1 MKVLKLRTLLIV
13 LILVLAAGPAVLAAG
28 TSAEAIVAEADRL
41 RAEQLE
47 ASNFKA
53 VDNYR
58 EAAKL
63 FLLNGDIRAATTA
76 LRNAGE
82 ILHLLGHGSASLAC
96 YKQALGLTWKTGDL
110 IERGKIFNDLADLH
124 FILGD
129 IVAIGSNARTAL
141 DIGRR
146 LRNREIEAAALG
158 NLAESLSGK
167 GKMAEAAAYQQ
178 QALEIWREL
187 NNTRGQAIA
196 STSLGFYY
204 RNLGEP
210 EKALRSYVEA
220 LSLARHA
227 NDRSLETLAL
237 ISFANFKR
245 KRGQHQEALELY
257 EPAKRIAE
265 QIGDQTAQGT
275 ILGGLGNIH
284 FEMGNTEQALQY
296 LEETTKIMERNGSQW
311 GMAEAK
317 LELGR
322 IHHSL
327 DNKDEA
333 LRYLLEAL
341 DLSKSIRMPRLE
353 SATLRAMGQV
363 YDELGDT
370 DKALESF
377 KSALKLTRPKEDQR
391 EEAYTLNY
399 IGQIYE
405 NLKKSDRA
413 STHYRRALERSR
425 QSADPAGEA
434 LTLFNL
440 AHLERDRGNLAEAKR
455 HIEAAVA
462 IVESQRTNVSSQT
475 LRTSY
480 LAQVRNTYDLNVN
493 ILMRLHSE
501 SPSAGFDAEAF
512 VVSEKA
518 RARSFLES
526 LREARAN
533 FRDGVDPV
541 LLSKEKLLN
550 EAINTKAQ
558 LHIQLLAAKRTDES
572 ANVSK
577 ELDALVA
584 ELAHVRDQIRQASP
598 KVATLSR
605 PDLLNLKE
613 VQQRVLDDET
623 VLLEFVLGDDRSY
636 VWVVTRTGYSSYAL
650 PGRAEIE
657 KSARRLHDL
666 FTAYQPI
673 AGEPTAARVERQQK
687 VDAELRAEIDLLSQL
702 VIGPLAGEL
711 NKKRLL
717 IVADGALQYVPFP
730 LLRSPGS
737 GDQLISNHVILN
749 SPSASLHAFLKDEAE
764 RRKPAVNA
772 VAVLADPV
780 FEADDPRLKSK
791 SHTTPA
797 NETLEIRQLLRDVRV
812 LADGVEIPRLI
823 ASKKEAEAIMAAAS
837 ASTTSQA
844 LGFAANRE
852 RVLSGDLATYRIV
865 HFATHGIINSE
876 RPELS
881 GIVLSLFDSEG
892 KSQNGFLRLH
902 EIYNLRLGADL
913 VVLSACS
920 TGLGKDVRG
929 EGIIGLTRGFMSA
942 GASGVIASLWKVD
955 DDATAELMKL
965 FYEGMFQKGLLPASA
980 LREAQLAM
988 SKQKRWQSPYYWAG
1002 FVIQGQSSTMN
1013 GPVNEPHVIKTQTI
1027 LLATFGGLILLVLIL
1042 LMRRRLHG
1050 NHA

>member
-1 MKVLKLRTLLIV
+1 LKVLKPRTLLIV
-13 LILVLAAGPAVLAAG
+13 LVLVLAAGPAVQAAG
-28 TSAEAIVAEADRL
+28 TSAQASLAEADRL
-41 RAEQLE
+41 RSEQLE
-47 ASNFKA
+47 TSNVKA
-53 VDNYR
+53 VEKYR
-58 EAAKL
+58 EAANL
-63 FLLNGDIRAATTA
+63 FLANGEIRRATSA

-82 ILHLLGHGSASLAC
+82 ILHLLGKTSESLAC
-96 YKQALGLTWKTGDL
+96 YKQALGLTNKTGDL

-129 IVAIGSNARTAL
+129 IVAIGSNARSAL

-158 NLAESLSGK
+158 NVAEALSGK
-167 GKMAEAAAYQQ
+167 GKMEEAGAYQQ

-196 STSLGFYY
+196 STALGFYY
-204 RNLGEP
+204 RNLGKP
-210 EKALRSYVEA
+210 ERALRSYVEA

-227 NDRSLETLAL
+227 NDRSVETLAL
-237 ISFANFKR
+237 ISFANFER
-245 KRGQHQEALELY
+245 KCGRHQEALDLY
-257 EPAKRIAE
+257 ATAKRIAE

-275 ILGGLGNIH
+275 ILGGMGNIH
-284 FEMGNTEQALQY
+284 FEMGNTEQALHY
-296 LEETTKIMERNGSQW
+296 LEETTKIMERTGSQW
-311 GMAEAK
+311 GTAEAK

-322 IHHSL
+322 IHRSL
-327 DNKDEA
+327 DNKDQA
-333 LRYLLEAL
+333 RRYLLEAL
-341 DLSKSIRMPRLE
+341 DLSRSIRMPRLE
-353 SATLRAMGQV
+353 SATFRALGQV
-363 YDELGDT
+363 YDALGDT
-370 DKALESF
+370 ATALESY
-377 KSALKLTRPKEDQR
+377 KSALKLTRRKEDQR

-399 IGQIYE
+399 IGQTYE
-405 NLKKSDRA
+405 NLNQHDRA
-413 STHYRRALERSR
+413 LAHYNSALVLSR
-425 QSADPAGEA
+425 KSADQAGEA

-440 AHLERDRGNLAEAKR
+440 AHLKRDRGNLREAKR

-462 IVESQRTNVSSQT
+462 IVESQRTNVSSHA

-480 LAQVRNTYDLNVN
+480 LAHVRNIYELNVN
-493 ILMRLHSE
+493 ILMRLHNE
-501 SPSAGFDAEAF
+501 SPASGFNVEAF
-512 VVSEKA
+512 AISEKA
-518 RARSFLES
+518 RVRSFLES
-526 LREARAN
+526 VREARAN
-533 FRDGVDPV
+533 VRDGVDPV
-541 LLSKEKLLN
+541 LLSKEKQLN

-558 LHIQLLAAKRTDES
+558 LHVQLLAAKRTDEA

-577 ELDALVA
+577 ELDTLVA
-584 ELAHVRDQIRQASP
+584 ELAHVRGQIRQASP
-598 KVATLSR
+598 RLATLST

-636 VWVVTRTGYSSYAL
+636 VWVVTRTGYSSYEL

-657 KSARRLHDL
+657 ASARRFHNLI
-666 FTAYQPI
+666 TGYQPI

-687 VDAELRAEIDLLSQL
+687 IEAELPAEIALLSEL
-702 VIGPLAGEL
+702 VLGPLAGEL
-711 NKKRLL
+711 NKRRLL
-717 IVADGALQYVPFP
+717 IVGDGALQYVPFQ
-730 LLRSPGS
+730 LLRAPGS
-737 GDQLISNHVILN
+737 EDGLISKHVILN
-749 SPSASLHAFLKDEAE
+749 SPSASLDAFLKEEAA
-764 RRKPAVNA
+764 RRQRPVNE

-780 FEADDPRLKSK
+780 FEADDPRLKSR
-791 SHTTPA
+791 SRTTPV
-797 NETLEIRQLLRDVRV
+797 NETLKIRQLLRDVGISP
-812 LADGVEIPRLI
+812 DGVEIPRLI
-823 ASKKEAEAIMAAAS
+823 ASKAEADGIMAAVVPAS
-837 ASTTSQA
+837 AGLKA

-852 RVLSGDLATYRIV
+852 RVFSPELATYRIL

-892 KSQNGFLRLH
+892 RSQDGFVRLH
-902 EIYNLRLGADL
+902 EIYNLRLAADL

-929 EGIIGLTRGFMSA
+929 EGMIGLTKGFMSA

-955 DDATAELMKL
+955 DDATAELMKN
-965 FYEGMFQKGLLPASA
+965 FYEGMFQKGLRPATA

-1002 FVIQGQSSTMN
+1002 FVIQGQSTMN

-1027 LLATFGGLILLVLIL
+1027 LLATFGGLVLLVSIL
-1042 LMRRRLHG
+1042 VIRRRFHG